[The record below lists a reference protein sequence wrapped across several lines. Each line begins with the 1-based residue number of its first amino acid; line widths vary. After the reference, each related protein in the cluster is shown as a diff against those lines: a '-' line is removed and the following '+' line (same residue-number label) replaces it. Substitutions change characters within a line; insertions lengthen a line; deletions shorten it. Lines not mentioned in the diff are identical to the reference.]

1 MKLPGMQKNIVVLS
15 MVTVLF
21 SGWAMNPMASIYN
34 DDCKITGEP
43 NAYNLDAVEQE
54 IQISAAVE

>member
-1 MKLPGMQKNIVVLS
+1 MRLPGMQKNIVVLS

-21 SGWAMNPMASIYN
+21 SGWAMNPMTSIYN

-54 IQISAAVE
+54 MQISTAVE

>member
-1 MKLPGMQKNIVVLS
+1 MQKNIVVLS

-21 SGWAMNPMASIYN
+21 SGWAMNPMTSIYN

-54 IQISAAVE
+54 MQISTAVE

>member
-1 MKLPGMQKNIVVLS
+1 
-15 MVTVLF
+15 
-21 SGWAMNPMASIYN
+21 MNPMSSIYN